1 MIDLSCHLLEGTGCG
16 PDSVE
21 ESVEMCRLAEEAG
34 VRTIV
39 ATPCWEAGA
48 TSPPVP
54 LAECCRKLDS
64 LRERVGSQLAL
75 KFGFMFQY
83 SADIPALTDTFGAVL
98 ALGQGRH
105 LLISLPATQ
114 LPRDMEKTWD
124 ELARRGYSVVLARP
138 ECSPALRSQRDRL
151 DEWVRRGA
159 KIQIA
164 AASVTGGHGRTVKQ
178 FAMESF
184 NAYGESVVLATRAR
198 SARASDFILGHAK
211 EAVAKKFGAS
221 RAHASVNST
230 PLEIIG
236 AVPERSS
243 STSGSNSSAAR
254 PPTSIGT
261 FRSALALLKATV

>member
-1 MIDLSCHLLEGTGCG
+1 MIDLSCHLLEGIGCG
-16 PDSVE
+16 PNSVE
-21 ESVEMCRLAEEAG
+21 ESVEMCRLSEEAG

-54 LAECCRKLDS
+54 LAECGRKLDS
-64 LRERVGSQLAL
+64 LREHVGSKLTL
-75 KFGFMFQY
+75 EFGFSFQY
-83 SADIPALTDTFGAVL
+83 SADIPALTDTFGAEV

-105 LLISLPATQ
+105 LLISLPATE

-124 ELARRGYSVVLARP
+124 ELARRGYSVVLGRP
-138 ECSPALRSQRDRL
+138 ECSPALRSQRGRL
-151 DEWVRRGA
+151 DEWVRRGT

-184 NAYGESVVLATRAR
+184 KAYSGSVVLATRAR
-198 SARASDFILGHAK
+198 SAKASEFILGPAK
-211 EAVAKKFGAS
+211 EEVAKKFGAS
-221 RAHASVNST
+221 CADSSVGSV

-236 AVPERSS
+236 AAPERRD
-243 STSGSNSSAAR
+243 TSGPKSSAAQL
-254 PPTSIGT
+254 PSTIGAI
-261 FRSALALLKATV
+261 RSALSLLKASV